1 MSDPSWIFEPDDP
14 ALQLVQAIRHEAKTE
29 HFDLALILGSGWGD
43 AACFAAQL
51 AVFPYSDWPCF
62 ASGQVAGHAGRLS
75 VVEFKSWR
83 ILVFAG
89 RFHCYQGL
97 TPFQAALPVRIA
109 AALACPRL
117 LLTCATGGINQAYR
131 PGDFMLVDDHLN
143 LMGDNPL
150 RGLAGDVF
158 IDLAKTYRHDLY
170 ELLLQSAVVSDLILH
185 RGVLAALSGPSYETP
200 AEVRMLATLGADVVS
215 MSTIPEAIMGRALGQ
230 SVAAIAFVANLAGGS
245 DASLLT
251 HTDVLDCSLRHSGA
265 SAALIKRLV
274 TLWHD
279 SEKNP
284 SC

>member
-14 ALQLVQAIRHEAKTE
+14 ALQLVQAIRCETEADN
-29 HFDLALILGSGWGD
+29 FDLALVLGSGWGD
-43 AACFAAQL
+43 AACFGPPL
-51 AVFPYSDWPCF
+51 AVFPYAEWPCF
-62 ASGQVAGHAGRLS
+62 STGQVAGHAGRLS

-97 TPFQAALPVRIA
+97 TPFQAALPVRIS

-117 LLTCATGGINQAYR
+117 LLTCATGGVNRDYR

-170 ELLLQSAVVSDLILH
+170 ELLLQSAVVPGLTLH
-185 RGVLAALSGPSYETP
+185 RGVLAALSGPTYETP

-215 MSTIPEAIMGRALGQ
+215 MSTVPEAIMGRALGQ
-230 SVAAIAFVANLAGGS
+230 SVAAVAFVANLAGGS
-245 DASLLT
+245 DGALLT
-251 HTDVLDCSLRHSGA
+251 HADVLDCSVRHSGA
-265 SAALIKRLV
+265 SSALIKRLV
-274 TLWHD
+274 ALWCD
-279 SEKNP
+279 SEK
-284 SC
+284 

>member
-1 MSDPSWIFEPDDP
+1 VSEPSWIFEPDDP
-14 ALQLVQAIRHEAKTE
+14 ALQLVQAIQRETE
-29 HFDLALILGSGWGD
+29 TERFDLTLILGSGWGD
-43 AACFAAQL
+43 AACFGPPV
-51 AVFPYSDWPCF
+51 AVFPYGEWPCF
-62 ASGQVAGHAGRLS
+62 ATGQVAGHAGRLS
-75 VVEFKSWR
+75 IVEFNSWR

-109 AALACPRL
+109 AALACSRL
-117 LLTCATGGINQAYR
+117 LLTCATGGVNPDYR

-170 ELLLQSAVVSDLILH
+170 ELLLHSATALDLTLH
-185 RGVLAALSGPSYETP
+185 RGVLAALSGPTYETP

-215 MSTIPEAIMGRALGQ
+215 MSTVPEAIMGRALGQ
-230 SVAAIAFVANLAGGS
+230 SIAAIAFVANLAGGS
-245 DASLLT
+245 ASSLLT
-251 HTDVLDCSLRHSGA
+251 HADVLDCSVRHSGA

-279 SEKNP
+279 TEKN
-284 SC
+284 SSR